1 MSRIMEEYAK
11 EYAEEY
17 ARESSIQAFISACK
31 LCKDTFE
38 GTTKKLMEKFGLSYV
53 DAAQKVSE
61 FWESGSTDQTN

>member
-1 MSRIMEEYAK
+1 MCRIME

-17 ARESSIQAFISACK
+17 ARESSIRAFISACK
-31 LCKDTFE
+31 LCKDTIE
-38 GTTKKLMEKFGLSYV
+38 GTTEKLMEKFGLSYV